1 MNHDIMLA
9 HASSNAASLCACVH
23 VAHKENSLTTCANT
37 LLNWELRSLPSQKLR
52 FFFRIVGTIR
62 KCTNKRLEE
71 WNVCFL
77 KYEVVLPYLL
87 VNLWYSIGRVN

>member
-9 HASSNAASLCACVH
+9 HASSNAASLCALCVH

-52 FFFRIVGTIR
+52 FFFESLA
-62 KCTNKRLEE
+62 N
-71 WNVCFL
+71 
-77 KYEVVLPYLL
+77 
-87 VNLWYSIGRVN
+87 RVNEKMIKAPVNREV